1 MFAYDPKTTNFSN
14 TMPAGRIKA
23 GKNSKE
29 VPFWRD
35 VWDELWE
42 EVNNEDLRIEKHVWN
57 S

>member
-23 GKNSKE
+23 GKNSKD